1 MSRTA
6 RPGGTEGPAAGT
18 GTAGITDVTDQALSL
33 AQRLPGQ
40 VRRISVRHGHSSVEI
55 DWHSE
60 PGPVVV
66 NEPRT
71 GEGTKEPQ
79 AGVHVVSAPLVGTF
93 YRAPAPGAQPF
104 VEVGARVRAG
114 QTLAIVEAMK
124 LMNPIICE
132 VDGQVLELPVAD
144 GESVQFGQSLVC
156 IAAADP
162 SDALPAG

>member
-1 MSRTA
+1 MSQTA
-6 RPGGTEGPAAGT
+6 RPD
-18 GTAGITDVTDQALSL
+18 ITDQALSL

-40 VRRISVRHGHSSVEI
+40 VRRISVRHGDSQV
-55 DWHSE
+55 
-60 PGPVVV
+60 
-66 NEPRT
+66 EPRLEERT
-71 GEGTKEPQ
+71 QEPQ
-79 AGVHVVSAPLVGTF
+79 AGVHVVPAPLVGTF
-93 YRAPAPGAQPF
+93 YRAPSPGAPPF

-124 LMNPIICE
+124 LMNPIVCE

-162 SDALPAG
+162 SDALQAG